1 MATRKGTANLLKQ
14 NRAYKE
20 LSEDYSPN
28 VAACLTA
35 RNLLRNGVD
44 VSDRDVASWAKI
56 NQASCKGK
64 LDIRSEVR
72 RAEGN
77 AAVAAGATVQRAA
90 LGKKREHHD

>member
-1 MATRKGTANLLKQ
+1 MATRNGTANLLKQ

-20 LSEDYSPN
+20 LSDDYSPG

-44 VSDRDVASWAKI
+44 VSDKEVAGWAKI

-64 LDIRSEVR
+64 LDIRSEAK
-72 RAEGN
+72 RAEDN
-77 AAVAAGATVQRAA
+77 AAVAAGTTVMRAA
-90 LGKKREHHD
+90 SGKKREHHD